1 MSVSVLVATPHS
13 AFGELLRLSLEEAG
27 RYNVRVV
34 ATGLEV
40 LAGLANPHYRIAILD
55 CELKDVPLRE
65 LSDRL
70 VDGVPGLKLVII
82 PPENDPKHPS
92 LEGMRFHG
100 TLTRPF
106 YLPDLLELIDR
117 LGAAADGEA
126 EAPLAEP
133 ETGNG
138 IPAWLDEAA
147 LERILSI
154 TTAQAGLVVCKG
166 RQHLFHGAVQPAA
179 EEELVATVEH
189 YWQGDSKTDL
199 VRFIRLKSEESD
211 YLLYVT
217 PVARETVVGLVYPV
231 STPLS
236 RVRIQA
242 GQVVRALSSGQA
254 GVKSAER
261 PAPAPATE
269 PKIEPEKPA
278 AEETQPAAAQEDLSW
293 LLPGFE
299 EKQEPAERPDE
310 TVPPESDEVQEIDL
324 AALLGSV
331 PPPNPE
337 RPSPAEDWVPEIA
350 MAFQRPADEPLLPW
364 DNPQPDEAAPEEAVP
379 AEDAP
384 RDRAA
389 EAPMEWVT
397 SSSAVAQLP
406 EFDLPPLETP
416 ISTPPAEILP
426 AVEEIPSG
434 ENEDEEEDTR
444 PHVISSLTNI
454 QQLEPVS
461 PAYSLLNY
469 TCVLIPRLPQHHLT
483 GALGEKVGHWVQ
495 QLCLSYGWRLEGI
508 AVRPEYLQWMVQ
520 VGPSIPPAHLVK
532 GIRQHTSQYIFENF
546 GNYRRENPSGDFW
559 ATGYLIVGGP
569 QPPSPKLLRDYIKE
583 TRSRQGITYPLAE
596 GGLQL
601 KGDGQSRLPAEGTPP
616 PKTPG

>member
-34 ATGLEV
+34 STGLEV
-40 LAGLANPHYRIAILD
+40 LAGLANPLYRIAILD
-55 CELKDVPLRE
+55 CELSDVPLKE

-70 VDGVPGLKLVII
+70 VEGVPGLKLVVI
-82 PPENDPKHPS
+82 PPENDPQHPS
-92 LEGMRFHG
+92 LEGMRHHA

-106 YLPDLLELIDR
+106 YLPDLLELIDK
-117 LGAAADGEA
+117 LAADLSVELATLAHA
-126 EAPLAEP
+126 ESGGA
-133 ETGNG
+133 

-166 RQHLFHGAVQPAA
+166 KQHLFHGTVQPAA
-179 EEELVATVEH
+179 EDELVGIMEH
-189 YWQGDSKTDL
+189 YWQGDAKTDL

-211 YLLYVT
+211 FLLYVT

-242 GQVVRALSSGQA
+242 GQVVRTLSSGQA
-254 GVKSAER
+254 DPKGRAER
-261 PAPAPATE
+261 PAPAAE
-269 PKIEPEKPA
+269 PPQAIQPPA
-278 AEETQPAAAQEDLSW
+278 ATDAPAAGTQEDLAW

-299 EKQEPAERPDE
+299 EQEGAADRPDE
-310 TVPPESDEVQEIDL
+310 GVPPESDEVQEIDL

-337 RPSPAEDWVPEIA
+337 RPARAADWAPEIS

-364 DNPQPDEAAPEEAVP
+364 DNPEGVEAPPP
-379 AEDAP
+379 AEPPAL
-384 RDRAA
+384 REV
-389 EAPMEWVT
+389 EAPMDWVT
-397 SSSAVAQLP
+397 AGPAVAQLL
-406 EFDLPPLETP
+406 EFQMPPVEAP
-416 ISTPPAEILP
+416 KAEVLP
-426 AVEEIPSG
+426 ALQAAEPD
-434 ENEDEEEDTR
+434 EDEGEDTR
-444 PHVISSLTNI
+444 PNVISSLTNI

-520 VGPSIPPAHLVK
+520 VGPSVPPAHLVK

-583 TRSRQGITYPLAE
+583 TRSRQGIAFPLTE
-596 GGLQL
+596 GGPRL
-601 KGDGQSRLPAEGTPP
+601 KGDVQGRLPAEGAPP
-616 PKTPG
+616 SKPPG